1 MFDSSQTS
9 SSNPFISLTVQNQ
22 ELERLKFSQNL
33 RKNPAEYS
41 AYVNDRIN
49 SMTQEVSSTKDN
61 AFKKAQIDLSRY
73 MDMDHNANFYRVRNN
88 DVDRLTQTI
97 ASNNAA
103 VSEGI
108 LADKQNSKR
117 QFEINEWYNNNKL
130 ETLFFLQL
138 FFVAS
143 LIMIILVSLHK
154 RGTISGPI
162 AATVS
167 AIIAVIV
174 GIIGVWRY
182 MYTEQARDPRLWNR
196 RKFGKVGPPPAK
208 KAPDCPSDP
217 TVGVSESSE
226 ADDTFINNVGAN
238 LGACVNNYGTNAKA
252 SVAQLGSAVNSEV
265 TNFATT
271 GKVKIDYA
279 GALNR
284 ICPGTF

>member
-1 MFDSSQTS
+1 MSMFDSDQTS

-22 ELERLKFSQNL
+22 ELERLRFSQNL

-49 SMTQEVSSTKDN
+49 TMTQEVSSTKDN

-88 DVDRLTQTI
+88 DVDRLTQSI

-108 LADKQNSKR
+108 IADKQNSKR

-143 LIMIILVSLHK
+143 LVMIILVSLHK
-154 RGTISGPI
+154 RGTIPGPI

-174 GIIGVWRY
+174 GLIGVWRY

-196 RKFGKVGPPPAK
+196 RKFGAVGPPPANK
-208 KAPDCPSDP
+208 GPDCPVDP
-217 TVGVSESSE
+217 TTIPET
-226 ADDTFINNVGAN
+226 DDTFINNIGAS
-238 LGACVNNYGTNAKA
+238 LGACANNYGTNAKA

-271 GKVKIDYA
+271 GKVNIDYA

>member
-1 MFDSSQTS
+1 MFDSDQTS

-22 ELERLKFSQNL
+22 ELERLQFSQNL

-108 LADKQNSKR
+108 IADKQNSKR

-154 RGTISGPI
+154 RGMIPGPI

-174 GIIGVWRY
+174 GLIGLWRY

-196 RKFGKVGPPPAK
+196 RKFGAVGPPPAK

-217 TVGVSESSE
+217 TVGVTEG
-226 ADDTFINNVGAN
+226 DDTFINNIGAN
-238 LGACVNNYGTNAKA
+238 LGACANNYGTNAKA
-252 SVAQLGSAVNSEV
+252 SVSQLGSAVNSEV